1 MAGKLLYVKRL
12 YTKDNEYYTP
22 KKVVDYFG
30 KFDYDPAT
38 IKEKADEFNISN
50 YDTIETNGLLTD
62 WTQYKK
68 IWCNPPFNIKFEFLK
83 KANETK
89 KQNKNIEIYM
99 LLTIESLATKKFKET
114 IQDVKIKL
122 FIPSGRINF
131 ESGLGKKGKSPAFGS
146 IIIKL
151 QEQNELEFIDL

>member
-1 MAGKLLYVKRL
+1 MAGQLLYVKSNKRL
-12 YTKDNEYYTP
+12 YKKDNEYYTP

-30 KFDYDPAT
+30 SFDYDPAT

-68 IWCNPPFNIKFEFLK
+68 IWCNPPFTIKFDFLK
-83 KANETK
+83 KAIETY

-99 LLTIESLATKKFKET
+99 LLTIESLATKKFKEI

-122 FIPSGRINF
+122 FIPSGV
-131 ESGLGKKGKSPAFGS
+131 
-146 IIIKL
+146 
-151 QEQNELEFIDL
+151 